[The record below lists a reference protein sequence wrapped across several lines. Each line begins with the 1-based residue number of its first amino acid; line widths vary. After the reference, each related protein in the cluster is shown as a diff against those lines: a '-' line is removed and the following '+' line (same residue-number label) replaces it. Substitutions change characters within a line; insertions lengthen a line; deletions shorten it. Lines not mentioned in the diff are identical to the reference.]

1 MKRRAQ
7 EMTRAA
13 TMKPETLAKKRSVS
27 REEEEEEAE
36 SGAMGFILW
45 A

>member
-1 MKRRAQ
+1 
-7 EMTRAA
+7 MTRAA